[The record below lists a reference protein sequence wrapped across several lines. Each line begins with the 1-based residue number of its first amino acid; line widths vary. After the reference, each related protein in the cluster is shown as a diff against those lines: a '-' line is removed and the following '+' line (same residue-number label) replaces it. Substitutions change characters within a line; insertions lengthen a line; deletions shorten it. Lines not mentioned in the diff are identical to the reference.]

1 MLICIIIFRDEG
13 DSMKNS
19 KNLFSITLLVFLVAI
34 FIVTGGLFFSF
45 SLRNILLDQQKIY
58 LQEIT
63 KRASIDFTGYLE
75 REMQALKA
83 ISSVLSD
90 FYSYSS
96 LDEYLRILDKLA
108 KSYVFKDIGLLFV
121 NSKVAYFENG
131 EIKENFL
138 SQNIIDEVVSG
149 KSIIS
154 NLSYDP
160 FTKQPIIIYATP
172 FIVNERVEAV
182 LFATQRIEEFQKVL
196 AKYKISG
203 EGFTAVLNKK
213 DQLIVDTSREF
224 FEPQDLKELFSF
236 HGKEGLFLYNNLISA
251 LNADNSSGILSYITK
266 ETKEQKLI
274 SFEKISVLGLE
285 DWHLIF
291 VVPSKV
297 ISVLQKKIFL
307 GSLVFCFALLLSF
320 ALILVFIE
328 KREHEQ
334 RNAIFDAAFKDDV
347 TGGYNMARFRLEMS
361 RILKEKPNQKFAL
374 VILDIDKFKLINDLY
389 GFRQGD
395 LVLNHVANVL
405 TDNTDINKGEIFAR
419 VIGDIFLLLIDYKDD
434 KDITNRLDKIYKAV
448 QECYAVTDV
457 HYSIN
462 TCFGVY
468 KIVEDLPF
476 FLMLDRAS
484 LAKKTGKDSINK
496 KYVFYDE
503 ETFKSVLQDKEIEN
517 SLFQALK
524 NEEFELYFHPKCHFE
539 LGNICGAEVL
549 TRWKNAK
556 MGIVPPEQFIPI
568 FERTGLIIKL
578 DFYILE
584 KVLKLLR
591 SWIDEGITPC
601 KLSVNLSRLHLKDE
615 LSLPKIK
622 ILLDLYKVPTDLLEL
637 EITESAVMNNTLEA
651 KKFIDGLHAM
661 GISVAMDD
669 FGSGYSSLN
678 VLKDLPFD
686 TLKIDKEFLRD
697 FGINPRTSSVLEG
710 IVSMSKNLKTD
721 IVAEGVETQDQA
733 DFLTS
738 LKCDLAQGFLY
749 YKPMPE
755 EDFKNLISKKD

>member
-1 MLICIIIFRDEG
+1 
-13 DSMKNS
+13 MKNNKS
-19 KNLFSITLLVFLVAI
+19 LFSITLLVFLVAV
-34 FIVTGGLFFSF
+34 FIVTGALFFSF
-45 SLRNILLDQQKIY
+45 SLRNILLNQQKIY
-58 LQEIT
+58 LQEVT
-63 KRASIDFTGYLE
+63 KRATIDFTGYLE

-83 ISSVLSD
+83 ISSIFSD

-96 LDEYLRILDKLA
+96 LDEYLAILDKLA

-121 NSKVAYFENG
+121 NSKIAYFENG
-131 EIKENFL
+131 EVREDFL
-138 SQNIIDEVVSG
+138 SQNIIDEVASG

-172 FIVNERVEAV
+172 FIVNDKVEAV

-224 FEPQDLKELFSF
+224 FEPQNLEELLSL
-236 HGKEGLFLYNNLISA
+236 HGKEGLLLYNNLLTN
-251 LNADNSSGILSYITK
+251 LNSNDKGGIFSYVT
-266 ETKEQKLI
+266 EGRRDQKLI

-307 GSLVFCFALLLSF
+307 GSLVFCFALLFSF

-334 RNAIFDAAFKDDV
+334 RNTIFDAAFKDDV
-347 TGGYNMARFRLEMS
+347 TGGYNMARFRLEIS
-361 RILKEKPNQKFAL
+361 KILKEKQDQNFAL
-374 VILDIDKFKLINDLY
+374 ILLDIDKFKLINDLY

-395 LVLNHVANVL
+395 LVLNHLSNVL
-405 TDNTDINKGEIFAR
+405 KDNTDINKGEIFAR
-419 VIGDIFLLLIDYKDD
+419 VIGDIFLLLLNYNDD

-448 QECYAVTDV
+448 QDCYAVTDI

-462 TCFGVY
+462 TYFGIY
-468 KIVEDLPF
+468 KITGDLPF
-476 FLMLDRAS
+476 YLMLDRAS
-484 LAKKTGKDSINK
+484 LAKKTAKESVNK
-496 KYVFYDE
+496 KYVFYNED
-503 ETFKSVLQDKEIEN
+503 TFKSVLQDKEIEN
-517 SLFQALK
+517 SLYQALR
-524 NEEFELYFHPKCHFE
+524 NEEFQLYFHPKCSFNP
-539 LGNICGAEVL
+539 GKICGAEVL
-549 TRWKNAK
+549 TRWQNAK

-584 KVLKLLR
+584 QVLKILR
-591 SWIDEGITPC
+591 SWIDAGIAPC
-601 KLSVNLSRLHLKDE
+601 KLSINFSRLHLKDE

-622 ILLDLYKVPTDLLEL
+622 ILLDLYKVPTDFLEF
-637 EITESAVMNNTLEA
+637 EITESAAMNNTPEA
-651 KKFIDGLHAM
+651 RKFIDGLHAM

-669 FGSGYSSLN
+669 FGAGFSSLN

-697 FGINPRTSSVLEG
+697 FGTNPRTASVLEG
-710 IVSMSKNLKTD
+710 VVGMLKNLKTS
-721 IVAEGVETQDQA
+721 IT
-733 DFLTS
+733 F
-738 LKCDLAQGFLY
+738 
-749 YKPMPE
+749 
-755 EDFKNLISKKD
+755 

>member
-1 MLICIIIFRDEG
+1 
-13 DSMKNS
+13 MKTN
-19 KNLFSITLLVFLVAI
+19 KNLFSITLVVLSVAA

-45 SLRNILLDQQKIY
+45 SLRNVLLNQQKIY

-63 KRASIDFTGYLE
+63 KRAATDFTGYLE

-83 ISSVLSD
+83 ISSVFSD

-96 LDEYLRILDKLA
+96 LDEYLAILDKLA

-131 EIKENFL
+131 EVKEDFL
-138 SQNIIDEVVSG
+138 SQNIINEVISG
-149 KSIIS
+149 RSVIA

-172 FIVNERVEAV
+172 FTVNDKVEAV
-182 LFATQRIEEFQKVL
+182 LFATQLIEEFQKVL

-213 DQLIVDTSREF
+213 DQLIVDTSQNSF
-224 FEPQDLKELFSF
+224 KPQGLQELLSF
-236 HGKEGLFLYNNLISA
+236 HGKEGLLLYSNLINA
-251 LNADNSSGILSYITK
+251 LNKNEGGAVLSYITEK
-266 ETKEQKLI
+266 TKEQKLI

-291 VVPSKV
+291 VVPSKI

-320 ALILVFIE
+320 AIILVFIE

-334 RNAIFDAAFKDDV
+334 RHEIFEAAFKDEV
-347 TGGYNMARFRLEMS
+347 TGGYNMAMFRSEVS
-361 RILKEKPNQKFAL
+361 KILKARPGQNFAL
-374 VILDIDKFKLINDLY
+374 ILLDVDKFKVINDLY

-395 LVLNHVANVL
+395 LVLNHIANVL
-405 TDNTDINKGEIFAR
+405 ADNTDITKGEIFAR
-419 VIGDIFLLLIDYKDD
+419 LIGDIFSILMTYQKDR
-434 KDITNRLDKIYKAV
+434 DITNRLDKIYKAV
-448 QECYAVTDV
+448 QDCYAVTDM

-462 TCFGVY
+462 TYFGIY
-468 KIVEDLPF
+468 KITGDMPF
-476 FLMLDRAS
+476 YLMLDRAS
-484 LAKKTGKDSINK
+484 LAKKISKESVNK
-496 KYVFYDE
+496 RYVFYDD
-503 ETFKSVLQDKEIEN
+503 ETFKNVLQDKEIEN
-517 SLFQALK
+517 SLYQAIK
-524 NEEFELYFHPKCHFE
+524 NEEFHLYFHPKCSFSQD
-539 LGNICGAEVL
+539 NICGAEVL
-549 TRWKNAK
+549 TRWQNVKL
-556 MGIVPPEQFIPI
+556 GTILPDQFIPI

-584 KVLKLLR
+584 QVLKILR
-591 SWIDEGITPC
+591 TWLDEGIKPC
-601 KLSVNLSRLHLKDE
+601 KLSVNFSRLHLRDD

-622 ILLDLYKVPTDLLEL
+622 ILLDMYKVPTEFLEI
-637 EITESAVMNNTLEA
+637 EITECSVMNNTVEA
-651 KKFIDGLHAM
+651 RKFIDGLHAL

-669 FGSGYSSLN
+669 FGAGYSSLN
-678 VLKDLPFD
+678 SLKNLPFD
-686 TLKIDKEFLRD
+686 TFKIDKEFLQD
-697 FGINPRTSSVLEG
+697 FDTNPRTSSVLEG
-710 IVSMSKNLKTD
+710 IINMLKNMKTG
-721 IVAEGVETQDQA
+721 IVVEGVETQEQA
-733 DFLTS
+733 SFLTS

-755 EDFKNLISKKD
+755 EEFKNLIKK